1 MKTTIIIVNYNSLPA
16 LSACLDSLLNNT
28 SPPLEIIIVDNHSQD
43 GSVEYLHKIKLSS
56 VRTIYNQTNWGFTKA
71 CNQGIQ
77 SAQGDR
83 LVTMNPDVLVPKG
96 WLDRM
101 DWHLRNNP
109 RTLIVGPKGIG
120 IGGRQAP
127 GLLCYPSKLTAADRK
142 FAAVYRRQ
150 SEPAKFLIGCL
161 ILFDRRLVEKI
172 GLFDE
177 KMPLGADDFDLSLRV
192 RQAGYQLRVA
202 RDVLIQHLV
211 HVSFN
216 RSDPQVCRK
225 LADLSYRHF
234 NRKWAAE
241 LDRYGWNRL
250 FEDEEPVYPG
260 DPLQSDRL

>member
-1 MKTTIIIVNYNSLPA
+1 MRNSIIIVNYNAQPA
-16 LSACLDSLLNNT
+16 LHSCLDYLLANT
-28 SPPLEIIIVDNHSQD
+28 TPPLEILIVDNHSQD
-43 GSVEYLHKIKLSS
+43 GSVEYLQKLKLPT
-56 VRTIYNQTNWGFTKA
+56 VQIIFNQTNLGFTKA

-77 SAQGDR
+77 RAQGDL

-101 DWHLRNNP
+101 AWHLRNNP

-120 IGGRQAP
+120 IGGRQSP
-127 GLLCYPSKLTAADRK
+127 GLLCYPSKLQAADRK

-161 ILFDRRLVEKI
+161 IMFDRRLIEKI

-192 RQAGYQLRVA
+192 RKAGYQLRVA
-202 RDVLIQHLV
+202 RDVLVRHLV

-216 RSDPQVCRK
+216 RSNSDECRK
-225 LADLSYRHF
+225 LADLGYQHF

-241 LDRYGWNRL
+241 LDRYGWKRL

-260 DPLQSDRL
+260 DPH